1 VVHVTG
7 EPGTTVRYSVALPTD
22 AVDRP
27 GEFGSAAAVTE
38 MAAAAEAAGFD
49 ACHVI
54 DHPFPPAR
62 WVAEGGHHAL
72 DPLVT
77 LAVAAA
83 ATSRIGLHTNVFVA
97 GYRNP
102 FLAAK
107 GVATLDALSGGRVIL
122 GVAAG
127 YLEGEFEALGA
138 PFADRGARLD
148 RTIDAM
154 TQAWTGDPVDGA
166 SDGWVARGNAMLPR
180 PVSSPHPPIWIGG
193 NSRAAMRRAVARGQ
207 GWVPF
212 PAPARVAAVVRTAEL
227 TGIDM
232 LAGRMDELRAMAG
245 AAGRTD
251 PIDVCCTPFT
261 HPHWR
266 DRFEPELL
274 LDEAG
279 RLAAIGVTW
288 LSVRLPSPDCATF
301 LEHVERFGKEVIGA

>member
-7 EPGTTVRYSVALPTD
+7 EPGPTVRYSVALPTD
-22 AVDRP
+22 SVDRP
-27 GEFGSAAAVTE
+27 GEFGTAAAVME
-38 MAAAAEAAGFD
+38 MAAAAEAAGFH
-49 ACHVI
+49 ACHVT

-107 GVATLDALSGGRVIL
+107 GVATLDALSQGRVIL

-127 YLEGEFEALGA
+127 YLEGEFDALGA
-138 PFADRGARLD
+138 PFADRGPRLD

-154 TQAWTGDPVDGA
+154 KQAWTGDPVEGE
-166 SDGWVARGNAMLPR
+166 SDGWVARGNAMLPT

-193 NSRAAMRRAVARGQ
+193 NARAAMRRAVARGQ

-212 PAPARVAAVVRTAEL
+212 PAPAKVAAAVRTAEL
-227 TGIDM
+227 TSLDM
-232 LAGRMDELRAMAG
+232 LAGRMDELRAMAE
-245 AAGRTD
+245 AAGRTER
-251 PIDVCCTPFT
+251 IDVCCTPFT

-266 DRFEPELL
+266 DRFEPEVL
-274 LDEAG
+274 LDEAD

-288 LSVRLPSPDCATF
+288 LSIRLPAPDRAAF
-301 LEHVERFGKEVIGA
+301 LELAERFGKEVIDA